1 MAIKLTKNEQK
12 VQKDN
17 LKQFERYLPTLQLK
31 KQQLQTVIMKENA
44 ELEQMEIDRTNMIG
58 DLDDWIAVFAE
69 NTIFSEDRKLDQ
81 LVQPDSVIATTEN
94 IAGVSV
100 PLFKELTFKDIAY
113 DVDDYPLWVDTA
125 LVKLRGIARLDA
137 LVATKR
143 KRVEALEKE
152 LLAQNANFKS
162 WACTEDMMKHTKDG
176 KALYLHCL
184 PADISGLSCP
194 EGEVDNSVFDRYIVP
209 LYKQASYKPYIIA
222 AMIFLAQVKD
232 PVRAL
237 MEMDKSDAERK
248 MF

>member
-152 LLAQNANFKS
+152 LRSTSQRVNLFEKVKIPEAKENIRIIGVYLGDQQTA
-162 WACTEDMMKHTKDG
+162 AVVRG
-176 KALYLHCL
+176 K
-184 PADISGLSCP
+184 ISKKKLTG
-194 EGEVDNSVFDRYIVP
+194 
-209 LYKQASYKPYIIA
+209 
-222 AMIFLAQVKD
+222 
-232 PVRAL
+232 
-237 MEMDKSDAERK
+237 AET
-248 MF
+248 